1 MPQSFEYPAEFGC
14 LPSIPR
20 QQLFAGNTPLEPMH
34 NVAKACNA
42 GNLYVKR
49 DDCTVLAFG
58 GNKVRQLEFYFGE
71 AISQGADTVLITGAV
86 QSNFVRLAAAAA
98 AKLGLDCHVQLEERV
113 DKTDP
118 LYHQSGNVL
127 LDKLFG
133 ATIYSYN
140 EGGDEFG
147 ADSKLREIADKLETE
162 QGKKTY
168 IIPLA
173 PNHKPIG
180 ALGYM
185 VAAQELLE
193 QFSQVNLSV
202 DEIVVG
208 SGSGNTH
215 AGILFGLRA
224 LGSDIV
230 VQGTCVRREAEP
242 QHPRIFKRCQEI
254 AELLGVENKVTESD
268 VVVNDAFL
276 APGYGKLNDATVE
289 AILMAARK
297 EGLVLDP
304 TYTGK
309 VMAGF
314 IDRAR
319 KLDSDKTIVFLHS
332 GGTPGVFAYQN
343 AILEAIGEVS

>member
-1 MPQSFEYPAEFGC
+1 MNQLFTYPDNFGV

-20 QQLFAGNTPLEPMH
+20 QQLFPGNTPLERMD

-42 GNLYVKR
+42 KNLYVKR

-86 QSNFVRLAAAAA
+86 QSNFVRLAAASA
-98 AKLGLDCHVQLEERV
+98 AKLGLDCHIQLEERV
-113 DKTDP
+113 DKTHP

-133 ATIYSYN
+133 ATIYSYD
-140 EGGDEFG
+140 EGEDEFG
-147 ADSKLREIADKLETE
+147 ADRKLREIAAQLEKDH
-162 QGKKTY
+162 GKKTY

-173 PNHKPIG
+173 PNHKPLG
-180 ALGYM
+180 ALGYL
-185 VAAQELLE
+185 VAAQELLQ
-193 QFSQVNLSV
+193 QFEEMNLHV
-202 DEIVVG
+202 DEVVVG

-215 AGILFGLRA
+215 AGVLFGLRA
-224 LGSDIV
+224 LGSPIV
-230 VQGTCVRREAEP
+230 VQGICVRREAEP
-242 QHPRIFKRCQEI
+242 QHPRIVKRCEEI
-254 AELLGVENKVTESD
+254 AELLEIDNPVSNDD
-268 VVVNDAFL
+268 VLVNDAFL
-276 APGYGKLNDATVE
+276 APGYGKSNPATSE

-297 EGLVLDP
+297 EALVLDP

-309 VMAGF
+309 VMAGT

-319 KLDSDKTIVFLHS
+319 TVGIDKTIVFLHS
-332 GGTPGVFAYQN
+332 GGTPGVFAYQEV
-343 AILEAIGEVS
+343 ILGMIEEAN